1 MKEYWISFEILKLA
15 RHGVAL
21 TIPINFAVVVLSSI
35 LTLPAYTSK
44 SHTKPLF
51 SPTGN
56 CDPRPFPM
64 KVICVYCV
72 LLLLGSLSIHV
83 EGKQNEGYDLDSDAP
98 VRIGVKKR
106 IKDKDCK

>member
-1 MKEYWISFEILKLA
+1 
-15 RHGVAL
+15 
-21 TIPINFAVVVLSSI
+21 
-35 LTLPAYTSK
+35 
-44 SHTKPLF
+44 
-51 SPTGN
+51 
-56 CDPRPFPM
+56 M